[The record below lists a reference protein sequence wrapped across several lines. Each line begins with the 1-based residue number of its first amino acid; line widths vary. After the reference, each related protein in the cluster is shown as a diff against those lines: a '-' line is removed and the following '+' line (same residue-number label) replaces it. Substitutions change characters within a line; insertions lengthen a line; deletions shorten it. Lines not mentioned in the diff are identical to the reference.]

1 MMTAEDQQFVTF
13 DEAAVILKEEME
25 RGGWVGGAK
34 TIGSWAERGKLP
46 SYAVYRSG
54 RKRRGV
60 NLEELRAY
68 IKKHT
73 GESGEV
79 EEW

>member
-1 MMTAEDQQFVTF
+1 MMTTEDQKYLTLE
-13 DEAAVILKEEME
+13 EAAEAVKAEME
-25 RGGWVGGAK
+25 RGGWTGGVK
-34 TIGSWAERGKLP
+34 TIASW
-46 SYAVYRSG
+46 VYRRDLKTYRIYRGG
-54 RKRRGV
+54 RARRGV

-68 IKKHT
+68 IKRHT